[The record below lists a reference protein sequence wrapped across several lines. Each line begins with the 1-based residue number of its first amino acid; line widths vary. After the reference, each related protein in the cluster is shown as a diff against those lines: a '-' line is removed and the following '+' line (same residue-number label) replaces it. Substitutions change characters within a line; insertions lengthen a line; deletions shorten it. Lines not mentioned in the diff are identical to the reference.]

1 MILNTSNFGE
11 IEVKEESVISFP
23 DGLPAFEE
31 YKRYVIIENPDV
43 DIPFHWL
50 QSVEDGD
57 LAFVIINPF
66 IFKKGYDFEIPQTV
80 IEKLEIAA
88 PEEVMVYSIV
98 VVPENISKMT
108 ANLKGPIIINKKNL
122 QGKQILLDH
131 DEYQTKHYILE
142 EMKQVG

>member
-11 IEVKEESVISFP
+11 IEIKEESVISFV

-31 YKRYVIIENPDV
+31 YKKYIIIENPDE
-43 DIPFHWL
+43 DIPFQWL

-66 IFKKGYDFEIPQTV
+66 IFRKDYDFQIPQTV
-80 IEKLEIAA
+80 VGKLEIAS
-88 PEEVMVYSIV
+88 PEDVMVYAIV
-98 VVPENISKMT
+98 VVPEDISKMT
-108 ANLKGPIIINKKNL
+108 ANLKAPVIINKKNL
-122 QGKQILLDH
+122 QGKQVLLDH

-142 EMKQVG
+142 EIKQVG